1 MSRRVCQQL
10 CARLDAVCWPVD
22 ASHAGIIRRCG
33 PHVANRWQA
42 GYAAARRC
50 CHLLLTHR
58 PQGYSLQAGRRCVLL
73 WCDAEPW
80 MVSPSTQQLRSTSGA
95 PLQSL
100 DGPAKAARLY
110 LSPYGRASFNMAAV
124 GRTAAL
130 TGAARGSSDGS
141 CPGFLPGQL
150 PSRAAR
156 PTSTTQPKFHGVGR
170 CTAAP
175 RHRTLRPSRPTTPR
189 PRANLGP
196 LLPSQVARWSP
207 PAPPMDGSSTSG
219 GRGRTATAADAA
231 TGLSAARSGGSSEVR
246 LCGSYAYVLRM
257 YMHLTA
263 YHPFLTDSG
272 DHGTGRTSPKHHF

>member
-207 PAPPMDGSSTSG
+207 PSPTTAEARWPEVVGALARPLPPPPVSPPPAEAPRARYAHAMRVHTSCACTST
-219 GRGRTATAADAA
+219 
-231 TGLSAARSGGSSEVR
+231 
-246 LCGSYAYVLRM
+246 
-257 YMHLTA
+257 
-263 YHPFLTDSG
+263 
-272 DHGTGRTSPKHHF
+272 